1 MAISRNQLLVGG
13 GIVGV
18 LTILYFL
25 SRKEKNSKLMG
36 ANELKQQAND
46 ELVLGGV
53 RPIPPMVIREEDK
66 LTAKITPE
74 TRLQDYSTTDNLQM
88 AVSDGNMNTLGVH

>member
-25 SRKEKNSKLMG
+25 SRKKNSKLMA

-53 RPIPPMVIREEDK
+53 RPIPMKVVREEDK

-88 AVSDGNMNTLGVH
+88 GVSDGNMDTLRVH